1 MNLNNLKIELIKF
14 LDDNNIIIGKV
25 IIDENDFYLVEI
37 KSKIDKSENSISVQL
52 ENSERF
58 GLSAALYAFEE
69 YYFEGDNV
77 LNQLKRKIK
86 EEITNLKYFNIYGN
100 NGRLLMSNVFIE
112 EKWDKRKI
120 IQILENNFIFDKNDK
135 PEMIVVSDF
144 NGKVSF
150 QIDLKEE
157 KELKMQN
164 RE

>member
-1 MNLNNLKIELIKF
+1 
-14 LDDNNIIIGKV
+14 
-25 IIDENDFYLVEI
+25 
-37 KSKIDKSENSISVQL
+37 
-52 ENSERF
+52 
-58 GLSAALYAFEE
+58 
-69 YYFEGDNV
+69 
-77 LNQLKRKIK
+77 
-86 EEITNLKYFNIYGN
+86 
-100 NGRLLMSNVFIE
+100 MSNVFIE

-144 NGKVSF
+144 NGEIIF